1 IVSDRDLFALQRL
14 SLKQVSS
21 ALRNAPGV
29 DSLRVVAH
37 DIRPFA
43 RTLLGQGAQARQLPA
58 VLRHLTHAL
67 TRPPA
72 ELRAREHGIE
82 LSACCWLA
90 LGSEGRSEQTISTD
104 QDNALIRPEG
114 SEPAPYLAFARA
126 VNEAL
131 DDCGFP
137 LCKGGVMASNPACNL

>member
-1 IVSDRDLFALQRL
+1 
-14 SLKQVSS
+14 
-21 ALRNAPGV
+21 
-29 DSLRVVAH
+29 
-37 DIRPFA
+37 FA
-43 RTLLGQGAQARQLPA
+43 RTLLGQGVQARQLTA
-58 VLRHLTHAL
+58 LISHLNDAL
-67 TRPPA
+67 TQRLL
-72 ELRAREHGIE
+72 ELMAREHGIE

-90 LGSEGRSEQTISTD
+90 LGSEGRSEQTISTA

-137 LCKGGVMASNPACNL
+137 LCKGGVMASNPAC